1 MLVSTSFVPCSP
13 SCSWTPCPRGQ
24 LGGFDALNA
33 ATAKQGPR
41 KKMSKK
47 ANAPAP
53 GQMSLLGFVKVT
65 KKPILKKWF
74 GLYNTSP

>member
-1 MLVSTSFVPCSP
+1 
-13 SCSWTPCPRGQ
+13 
-24 LGGFDALNA
+24 LNA
-33 ATAKQGPR
+33 ATAKQVPR